1 MSLSLVQSVK
11 MLMGREQRELSP
23 EEIKSLGDF
32 QRAHQVDDSDPLIL
46 VYALMAKNQVVADTL
61 PNLLQQKITETIEMH
76 RQTLREQSTVIAKE
90 LITAIALDIEA
101 VNVNVK
107 TRWTRYA
114 IAFLAG
120 LVMGAA
126 IIGTLWLLKR

>member
-46 VYALMAKNQVVADTL
+46 VYALMAKNHVVADTL